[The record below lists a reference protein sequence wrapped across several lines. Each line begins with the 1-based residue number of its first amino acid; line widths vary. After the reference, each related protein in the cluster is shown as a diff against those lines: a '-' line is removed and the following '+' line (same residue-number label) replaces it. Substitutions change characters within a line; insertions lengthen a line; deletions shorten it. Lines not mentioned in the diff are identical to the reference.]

1 MKFMVLHCFYCMVL
15 YYNAL
20 PGIDCSALS
29 VFYRIALRC
38 IELYVLS
45 AWRTL

>member
-1 MKFMVLHCFYCMVL
+1 MVLHCFYCMVL

-20 PGIDCSALS
+20 PVIDWSALS
-29 VFYRIALRC
+29 VFHRIALRC

-45 AWRTL
+45 ARRTL